1 MNKAYLK
8 LSSFYWFYFS
18 ALGAFI
24 PFWGLYLKSLNFTAS
39 EIGELIAIIM
49 ATKIVAPNLWGW
61 LSDKSGKRL
70 SLIRMGALL
79 SCLFFS
85 GIFFNSH
92 YWWIFLILL
101 CYSFF
106 WNAILPLF
114 EALTLT
120 YLGND
125 HHQYSYIRVW
135 GSIGFVVSVFL
146 LGLFFSQYSIDYLP
160 WFNLLLL
167 IGIFVS
173 TLFVREKPIEHM
185 EHHDKL
191 WDLIKSPEVFA
202 LLMACLLVQMS
213 HGPYYAFFSIYATD
227 HDYSNTSIGLLWGL
241 GVIAEVI
248 VFLFMPKL
256 IKYFGLKKLLL
267 FSLISGSLRWFIIAY
282 FIDIQWLIT
291 LNQLLHASTF
301 GIYHIVV
308 ISLIHHYFKGKN
320 QGMGQALYSSISF
333 GVGGALGSLISGYLW
348 IGLGSELTYVFAAI
362 ISLLAFVLS
371 FMFIKFYPY

>member
-1 MNKAYLK
+1 MQKAYFK

-24 PFWGLYLKSLNFTAS
+24 PYWGLYLKSLNFSAS

-49 ATKIVAPNLWGW
+49 ATKIIAPNLWGW
-61 LSDKSGKRL
+61 LSDRSGKRL
-70 SLIRMGALL
+70 SLIRIGALM

-85 GIFFNSH
+85 GIFLNNH

-101 CYSFF
+101 SYSFF

-135 GSIGFVVSVFL
+135 GSIGFVVTVFV
-146 LGLFFSQYSIDYLP
+146 LGLFFSRFSIEYLP

-167 IGIFVS
+167 FGIFIS
-173 TLFVREKPIEHM
+173 TVFVREKPIVHH
-185 EHHDKL
+185 EHHSRL
-191 WDLIKSPEVFA
+191 RDLIKSSEVIV
-202 LLMACLLVQMS
+202 LLLACLLVQMS
-213 HGPYYAFFSIYATD
+213 HGPYYAFFSIFASE
-227 HDYSNTSIGLLWGL
+227 HQYSNTTIGLLWSL
-241 GVIAEVI
+241 GVIAEVVI
-248 VFLFMPKL
+248 FLLMPRL
-256 IKYFGLKKLLL
+256 ILRFGLKKLLL
-267 FSLISGSLRWFIIAY
+267 FSLISGSLRWLVIAF
-282 FIDIQWLIT
+282 FIDYPWIIT
-291 LNQLLHASTF
+291 INQLFHASTF

-320 QGMGQALYSSISF
+320 QGMGQALYSSVSF
-333 GVGGALGSLISGYLW
+333 GIGGALGSLISGYLW
-348 IGLGSELTYVFAAI
+348 NSMGPELTYVFASI
-362 ISLLAFVLS
+362 ISLIAFMLS
-371 FMFIKFYPY
+371 LMFIKYYPT

>member
-173 TLFVREKPIEHM
+173 TLFVREKPIEHH